1 MLYVD
6 QKTFYQPKII
16 LCGFIWISLIGEK
29 AYLQIRRMQDPA
41 YFVYENTDPFYLSLK
56 IFEVVMVFLYF
67 VYFLIVSYM
76 VVYSLGM
83 MKKAYKY
90 LILLTLVVI
99 TLSILILFLNGRTLQ
114 LVNTPLYLSQYVL
127 FNTYMFLVAFFYSPT
142 MDAIPPSRFGQS
154 NIKVAMN
161 SISDMF
167 DRSRSKNDN
176 KGQQTTERAN
186 IMNKFY
192 ETEMPELTKAN
203 IHMESRKAFD
213 QSLGEN
219 DDLESFNSTTA
230 TTKTTGQ
237 RRHLKRTPE
246 DKAKE
251 RLWQSIE

>member
-1 MLYVD
+1 M
-6 QKTFYQPKII
+6 I
-16 LCGFIWISLIGEK
+16 FI
-29 AYLQIRRMQDPA
+29 YL
-41 YFVYENTDPFYLSLK
+41 
-56 IFEVVMVFLYF
+56 

-76 VVYSLGM
+76 VVSVLKM

-99 TLSILILFLNGRTLQ
+99 TLSILILFLNGKTLQ

-154 NIKVAMN
+154 NIKLAMN
-161 SISDMF
+161 SITEMF
-167 DRSRSKNDN
+167 DRTRTSKTDN
-176 KGQQTTERAN
+176 KGQQTNDRAN

-213 QSLGEN
+213 QSLEEN
-219 DDLESFNSTTA
+219 DDLESFNTTSTA
-230 TTKTTGQ
+230 SKTTTG
-237 RRHLKRTPE
+237 
-246 DKAKE
+246 
-251 RLWQSIE
+251 